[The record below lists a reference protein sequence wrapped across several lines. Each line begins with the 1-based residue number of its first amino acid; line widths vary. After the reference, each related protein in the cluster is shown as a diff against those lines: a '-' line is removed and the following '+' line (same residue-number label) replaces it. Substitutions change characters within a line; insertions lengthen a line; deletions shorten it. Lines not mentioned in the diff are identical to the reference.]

1 MKWFTHKS
9 QVLLAGK
16 APDISVPDYGMF
28 VCSPP
33 ELRRLLLRES
43 ARHFHRA
50 FELLGLFLFALR
62 CDLKRNAKSSILSL
76 LSRVSAFQ
84 CTKGN
89 NSCPQSNTKK
99 STASS
104 GENKPLQPVDNQ
116 RNKDTK

>member
-1 MKWFTHKS
+1 VKWFTRKS

-16 APDISVPDYGMF
+16 APDISAPDYGMF

-62 CDLKRNAKSSILSL
+62 CDLKRQDIAGDSKRNGQTADYATMTGGLCCQKKAKEFL
-76 LSRVSAFQ
+76 
-84 CTKGN
+84 K
-89 NSCPQSNTKK
+89 
-99 STASS
+99 
-104 GENKPLQPVDNQ
+104 
-116 RNKDTK
+116 